1 MATRRVRKPKKT
13 VRAKPVSLPPESF
26 TGFGPKALKFLKE
39 LEENNDREWFEANK
53 VRYES
58 VVREPARAF
67 IRAMEP
73 KLEKISEHFVADDRK
88 VGGSLMRIY
97 RDTRFSKD
105 KTPYKTN
112 IGIQFRHEQ
121 GKDVHAPGMYLH
133 LAQDGC
139 FLGMGMWHPDSDAL
153 KAIRAK
159 IDAEPKRWT
168 EIIGAKQLTEHWR
181 QGGESLK
188 RAPKGYDPDHP
199 MIEQL
204 NLKDHILI
212 SDLTKKEATS
222 ADLVKLATSRFGAAI
237 EHTRF
242 LCEAID
248 VPF

>member
-1 MATRRVRKPKKT
+1 
-13 VRAKPVSLPPESF
+13 
-26 TGFGPKALKFLKE
+26 
-39 LEENNDREWFEANK
+39 
-53 VRYES
+53 
-58 VVREPARAF
+58 
-67 IRAMEP
+67 
-73 KLEKISEHFVADDRK
+73 
-88 VGGSLMRIY
+88 MRIH

-121 GKDVHAPGMYLH
+121 GKDVHAPGLYVHIAL
-133 LAQDGC
+133 DGC
-139 FLGMGMWHPDSDAL
+139 FLGMGMWHPDSDSL

-159 IDAEPKRWT
+159 IDAEPERWADT
-168 EIIGAKQLTEHWR
+168 LAREKLSEHWR

-204 NLKDHILI
+204 NLKDHILV
-212 SDLTKKEATS
+212 SDLTKKEATGP
-222 ADLVKLATSRFGAAI
+222 DLVRLATERFRAAI

-242 LCEAID
+242 LCEAIG